1 MTPTS
6 IFIAALILLPAVGL
20 VVWAWFTMD
29 RIEEDLRSLGGF
41 EGMHFEIGPQGA
53 QDAEG
58 ARWPIPG

>member
-1 MTPTS
+1 MTPTP

-41 EGMHFEIGPQGA
+41 EGMHFAIGPSSAGN
-53 QDAEG
+53 AEG
-58 ARWPIPG
+58 AR